1 MSRETSPGAGRPY
14 GLERVCRVLE
24 FPRSTIYAQQA
35 REVAKVVP
43 PHAVRRGPKPKIADA
58 DLLAAIRADLEAS
71 PFVGEGHR
79 KVWARLRIL
88 RDIRVSKDRVCR
100 LMRENALLSPHR
112 VRQGTPVQHD
122 GSIQAEAPN
131 RMWGTDGIRIQ
142 TIEDGWVWVFSAVD
156 HFDACC
162 VGIHAVKVGNRFAA
176 LQPIAQGLQAEFGA
190 TGKNAGKGLKLRM
203 DHGTQYTAGDFLK
216 QIEFW
221 GIDTS
226 FAFVAEP
233 QTNGVAE
240 RFNRTLKEQAIHGRV
255 FRNLEEVRR
264 AITEFKDRYNRLW
277 RLEKLGFMS
286 PLEARQSYAIR
297 KAA

>member
-1 MSRETSPGAGRPY
+1 MSQTTSPGTGKPY
-14 GLERVCRVLE
+14 GLARVCRVLE

-35 REVAKVVP
+35 RENARVVP
-43 PHAVRRGPKPKIADA
+43 LHPVRRGPKPKIADA
-58 DLLAAIRADLEAS
+58 DLLAAMRADLEAS

-88 RDIRVSKDRVCR
+88 SGIRVSKDRVCR

-112 VRQGTPVQHD
+112 VRQGTPMLHD
-122 GSIQAEAPN
+122 GSIQTEAPN

-142 TIEDGWVWVFSAVD
+142 TVEDGWVWVFSAVD

-162 VGIHAVKVGNRFAA
+162 VGIHAVKSGNRFAA

-190 TGKNAGKGLKLRM
+190 TGANAGKGLTLRM
-203 DHGTQYTAGDFLK
+203 DHGTQYTADDFLK

-221 GIDTS
+221 GIDRS

-240 RFNRTLKEQAIHGRV
+240 RFNRTLKEQAIHGRI
-255 FRNLEEVRR
+255 FRNLEEVRQ
-264 AITEFKDRYNRLW
+264 AVTEFRDRYNRHW

-286 PLEARQSYAIR
+286 PLEARQSHAIR

>member
-1 MSRETSPGAGRPY
+1 MSQATSPGTGKPY
-14 GLERVCRVLE
+14 GLERVCRVLA

-35 REVAKVVP
+35 RESAKAVP
-43 PHAVRRGPKPKIADA
+43 LHPVRRGPKPKMSDA
-58 DLLAAIRADLEAS
+58 DLLAAIRADLDAS

-100 LMRENALLSPHR
+100 LMREHSLLSPHR
-112 VRQGTPVQHD
+112 VPQGAPSLHD

-142 TIEDGWVWVFSAVD
+142 TVEDGWVWVFSAVD

-190 TGKNAGKGLKLRM
+190 TGANAGKGLKLRM
-203 DHGTQYTAGDFLK
+203 DHGTQYTADDFLK

-221 GIDTS
+221 GIDKS

-240 RFNRTLKEQAIHGRV
+240 RFNRTLKEQAIHGRL
-255 FRNLEEVRR
+255 FRNLEVIR
-264 AITEFKDRYNRLW
+264 AAVTEFRDRYNRHW

-286 PLEARQSYAIR
+286 PLEARQAYAMR
-297 KAA
+297 EAA

>member
-1 MSRETSPGAGRPY
+1 MSRTTSPGVGKTY

-24 FPRSTIYAQQA
+24 FPRSTIYAQQV

-43 PHAVRRGPKPKIADA
+43 LHPVRRGPKPKIADA
-58 DLLAAIRADLEAS
+58 DLLAAIRADLEVS

-88 RDIRVSKDRVCR
+88 RNIRVSKDRVCR

-112 VRQGTPVQHD
+112 VRQGTPVLHD
-122 GSIQAEAPN
+122 GSIQTEAPN
-131 RMWGTDGIRIQ
+131 RMWGTDGLRIQ
-142 TIEDGWVWVFSAVD
+142 TVDDGWVWVFSTVD

-176 LQPIAQGLQAEFGA
+176 LQPIAQGLQAEFGT
-190 TGKNAGKGLKLRM
+190 TGANAGKRLKLCM
-203 DHGTQYTAGDFLK
+203 DHGTQYTADDFLK

-221 GIDTS
+221 GIDPS

-255 FRNLEEVRR
+255 CPSRGCGAPFH
-264 AITEFKDRYNRLW
+264 T
-277 RLEKLGFMS
+277 
-286 PLEARQSYAIR
+286 RQTNSGIS
-297 KAA
+297 K